1 MSRFGGRS
9 VPSLS
14 IHTQCCSCCSTLRHR
29 SILRGGVN
37 FDESSCRIGEMA
49 SGESVRLSK
58 LSTEAFSRLRSDHE
72 QFLEAYESEL

>member
-1 MSRFGGRS
+1 
-9 VPSLS
+9 
-14 IHTQCCSCCSTLRHR
+14 
-29 SILRGGVN
+29 
-37 FDESSCRIGEMA
+37 MA